1 MNTQNKPNKRNNTV
15 RIIAG
20 VLAFLLALTM
30 YSFLTTPFDKNFYVE
45 PASNGKKQIALT
57 FDDGPGKYTERLLDG
72 LRERNIKASFFLMGR
87 KIEKRQEIVK
97 TMHDDGHLV
106 GCHTWSH
113 IDFLKSSKEEIQA
126 ELDRTNDLIE
136 SITGERPV
144 FFRPPY
150 GHYLGSQLNRID
162 SIAVLWS
169 DTPRDWVNKD
179 VDYICNY
186 LVKHAG
192 DGEIILLHDTKESTV
207 PAVLKAIDILT
218 EQGYEF
224 VRVDELLCRNGD
236 KLAPGLAYRY
246 CPYNGR
252 AWYI

>member
-1 MNTQNKPNKRNNTV
+1 MNIKKHRNNTL

-20 VLAFLLALTM
+20 ALAFVLVLALL
-30 YSFLTTPFDKNFYVE
+30 SFLTTPFEKNFYVE
-45 PASNGKKQIALT
+45 PDSSSQKQIALT
-57 FDDGPGKYTERLLDG
+57 FDDGPGKYTEQLLDG
-72 LRERNIKASFFLMGR
+72 LRERNVKASFFLMGR
-87 KIEKRQEIVK
+87 KVEKRQEIVK
-97 TMHDDGHLV
+97 TMFDDGHLV
-106 GCHTWSH
+106 GTHTWSH
-113 IDFLKSSKEEIQA
+113 IDFFKSSREEIEK
-126 ELDRTNDLIE
+126 ELDRTNELIE
-136 SITGERPV
+136 SITGEKPV

-162 SIAVLWS
+162 NIAVLWS
-169 DTPRDWVNKD
+169 DTPRDWVHKD

-186 LVKHAG
+186 LVEHAKDG
-192 DGEIILLHDTKESTV
+192 DIILLHDTKEATV